1 MDSAGE
7 LQGEIK
13 LGYMGIGWQLNNI
26 PSHYSHLEKYEIQ
39 EAQILKKLRPDLKVS
54 VLRNT
59 EVATVFWDS
68 AKEKMYDPATQVR
81 IRGAKTYFLLLRC
94 LISCAAINYQQHR
107 RLGTDAKG
115 RLKTKYGVSR
125 TTQDWWT
132 QCPDKKNP
140 GKMAPCVGS
149 WGSPAGNTDKFWFNF
164 SNPALVD
171 WWVNVYIGCE
181 RTKRSHRFRSEGL
194 SLSLIMK
201 RIHFAKTGS
210 GQTRGKPF

>member
-1 MDSAGE
+1 MRIIIGMDSAGE

-81 IRGAKTYFLLLRC
+81 IRGVKNVFSSSPLPYIMRSDHLPTAQ
-94 LISCAAINYQQHR
+94 AARDRRKRKVENKVRRFTHNTGLVDSVPGQEEPRQDGALCRIVGQPRRQHR
-107 RLGTDAKG
+107 QVLVQLFQPGAGGLVGERLH
-115 RLKTKYGVSR
+115 RVR
-125 TTQDWWT
+125 T
-132 QCPDKKNP
+132 N
-140 GKMAPCVGS
+140 
-149 WGSPAGNTDKFWFNF
+149 
-164 SNPALVD
+164 
-171 WWVNVYIGCE
+171 
-181 RTKRSHRFRSEGL
+181 
-194 SLSLIMK
+194 
-201 RIHFAKTGS
+201 
-210 GQTRGKPF
+210 QTLTPVPF